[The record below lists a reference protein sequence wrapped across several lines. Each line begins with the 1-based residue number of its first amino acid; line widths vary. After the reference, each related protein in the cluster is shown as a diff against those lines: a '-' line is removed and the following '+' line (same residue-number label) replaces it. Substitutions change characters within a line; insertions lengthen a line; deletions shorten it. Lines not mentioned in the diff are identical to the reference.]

1 MLVKRR
7 NTPYCTS
14 RCLYFILW
22 ACSLVVISCHS
33 DEEWLEP
40 VPYKVLNT
48 IKSTTDITFAQVV
61 KFLTTEEGITEEQI
75 RPYKQR
81 IDMAALRAR
90 NYKAYT
96 ITYHTT
102 DPKGNPVLASGVVYY
117 PKSGKPKGV
126 IEALP
131 YSKNKSDCPSN
142 RLTNAEI
149 IQGMAG
155 FIVVAPDLIG
165 FGETAAMPVPFFYH
179 DNVAKVCADMRQAA
193 NELVRNEYGRD
204 MPSWTMLSGISLSA
218 SGAWA
223 LARHY
228 NLHPELGVKVSQI
241 WIAGGAYNP
250 LEVLDHQLASLYT
263 DYVFLPSSL
272 YSLNY
277 YDELG
282 LDFSKVFKGEL
293 ASNYEQWCSGDTNLF
308 DLSDKLGSDISQY
321 LNLDFF
327 SPDNPDYLR
336 LRQSAAKL
344 AVPNDW
350 IPTCTIHIYHGS
362 NDTYVPI
369 ESSNKLVEYLKSVG
383 AKVDYV
389 VTESGHVESCL
400 MMGADLLEY
409 LYK

>member
-1 MLVKRR
+1 M
-7 NTPYCTS
+7 
-14 RCLYFILW
+14 
-22 ACSLVVISCHS
+22 
-33 DEEWLEP
+33 
-40 VPYKVLNT
+40 PYKVLNA

-61 KFLTTEEGITEEQI
+61 KFLTTEEGITEEQV

-204 MPSWTMLSGISLSA
+204 MPSCTMLSGISLSA

-250 LEVLDHQLASLYT
+250 LAVLDHQLASLYT

-277 YDELG
+277 YDGLG

-293 ASNYEQWCSGDTNLF
+293 ASNYELWCSGNTNLF

-369 ESSNKLVEYLKSVG
+369 ESTNELVAYLRSVG

-389 VTESGHVESCL
+389 VTESGHVENCL